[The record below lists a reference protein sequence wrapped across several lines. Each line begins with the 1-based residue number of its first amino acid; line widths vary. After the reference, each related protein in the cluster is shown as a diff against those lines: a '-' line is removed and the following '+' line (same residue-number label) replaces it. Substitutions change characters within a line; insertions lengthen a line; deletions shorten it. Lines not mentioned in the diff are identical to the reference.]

1 MDGDVVSGMCVGLV
15 ALLSFV
21 ELKWTLPGV
30 PQLTRPRASV
40 ECRCPYCHQAI
51 EDGTGR
57 VRCRFCGT
65 KHHTACWAEHR
76 GCSVFGC
83 GSLEH
88 APVPGR
94 APALA
99 GPEPVAASALMAA
112 VAEGEATPAEVE
124 PVEEPPTPA
133 PADPVG

>member
-21 ELKWTLPGV
+21 ELKWTLPAAA
-30 PQLTRPRASV
+30 QLTRPRVSL

-51 EDGTGR
+51 DDGTAR

-65 KHHTACWAEHR
+65 KHHTACWGEHR

-88 APVPGR
+88 AP
-94 APALA
+94 APAA
-99 GPEPVAASALMAA
+99 VETVAASAVMAA
-112 VAEGEATPAEVE
+112 VAEATPEMVVE
-124 PVEEPPTPA
+124 LPAPA